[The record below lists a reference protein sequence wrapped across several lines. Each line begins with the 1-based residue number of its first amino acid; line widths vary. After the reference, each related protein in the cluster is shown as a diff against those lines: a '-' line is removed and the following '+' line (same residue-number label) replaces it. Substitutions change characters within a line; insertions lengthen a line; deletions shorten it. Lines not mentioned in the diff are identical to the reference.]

1 MVTRAQFLGGTAV
14 GVLAASMTACST
26 TADSSERMLIATDE
40 GIRPGDDAVNS
51 KINKLIDRLAGNGG
65 GAIIFPPGIYNVDSD
80 GIQLKN
86 QVSIMGLGEA
96 TQFRPVG
103 DWKELSGVFRIGSHS
118 SPASD
123 PVYRTGIH
131 NLSIKTGE
139 ESMAHTEAI
148 PNTVGILFNTSN
160 GDKPADPDAAHRI
173 SSITLWDLDMG
184 IILKGKDDQGC
195 TVHDVRGR
203 RFLRTALQVGEMGA
217 EGAAD
222 NQFSM
227 LDFSSANLARLDCAT
242 IEVYTANCSFSQVK
256 SWYSKRSMSFD
267 QAVKAGSGY
276 YIKGTRN
283 TFNQCDAQDNGG
295 HGFVLE
301 YPNNTFMNCI
311 SDSNGHAEN
320 VSGSANPSEAHGFHI
335 LSGARGTQ
343 LIGCQSFNRRKDQ
356 PGQKIG
362 FWVDTSN
369 SEVTLIGAAADNTE
383 TASQTGSLKD
393 SQKTILDSNNMKS
406 N

>member
-1 MVTRAQFLGGTAV
+1 MVTRAQFLGGTAL
-14 GVLAASMTACST
+14 GVLAASMTATSAS
-26 TADSSERMLIATDE
+26 ADSSDRMLIATDE
-40 GIRPGDDAVNS
+40 GINPGDDAVNN
-51 KINKLIDRLAGNGG
+51 KINKLIDRLAGDGG

-103 DWKELSGVFRIGSHS
+103 EWKELAGVFRIGSHS
-118 SPASD
+118 SPSSD

-139 ESMAHTEAI
+139 DSMAHTDAI

-173 SSITLWDLDMG
+173 SGITLWDLDMG

-195 TVHDVRGR
+195 TVSDIRGR
-203 RFLRTALQVGEMGA
+203 RFLRTALQVGEIGA
-217 EGAAD
+217 EGGAD

-227 LDFSSANLARLDCAT
+227 IDFSSANLSRLDCAT
-242 IEVYTANCSFSQVK
+242 IEIYTSNCSFSQVK
-256 SWYSKRSMSFD
+256 SWYSKRTMSFD
-267 QAVKAGSGY
+267 EAVKAGSGY
-276 YIKGTRN
+276 YVKGTRN
-283 TFNQCDAQDNGG
+283 TFSQCDAQDNGG

-301 YPNNTFMNCI
+301 YPNNTLMNCV
-311 SDSNGHAEN
+311 SDSNGYAEN
-320 VSGSANPSEAHGFHI
+320 VSGKANPSEAHGFHI
-335 LSGARGTQ
+335 LSGSHGTQ
-343 LIGCQSFNRRKDQ
+343 LIGCQSFNRIKDK

-362 FWVDTSN
+362 FWVDNSN
-369 SEVTLIGAAADNTE
+369 TQVTLIGSAADNTE
-383 TASQTGSLKD
+383 AAAQTGSLNQ
-393 SQKTILDSNNMKS
+393 SQKTVLNTDDKK
-406 N
+406 

>member
-1 MVTRAQFLGGTAV
+1 MVTRAQFLGGTAL
-14 GVLAASMTACST
+14 GVLAASMTATSAS
-26 TADSSERMLIATDE
+26 ADSSDRMLIATDE
-40 GIRPGDDAVNS
+40 GINPGDDAVNT
-51 KINKLIDRLAGNGG
+51 KINKLIDRLAGDGG

-103 DWKELSGVFRIGSHS
+103 EWKELAGVFRIGSHS
-118 SPASD
+118 SPSSD

-139 ESMAHTEAI
+139 DSMAHTDAT

-173 SSITLWDLDMG
+173 SGITLWDLDMG

-195 TVHDVRGR
+195 TVSDIRGR
-203 RFLRTALQVGEMGA
+203 RFLRTALQVGEIGA
-217 EGAAD
+217 EGGAD

-227 LDFSSANLARLDCAT
+227 IDFSSANLARLDCAT
-242 IEVYTANCSFSQVK
+242 IEIYTSNCSFSQVK
-256 SWYSKRSMSFD
+256 SWYSKRTMSFD
-267 QAVKAGSGY
+267 EAVKAGSGY
-276 YIKGTRN
+276 YVKGTRN
-283 TFNQCDAQDNGG
+283 TFSQCDAQDNGG

-301 YPNNTFMNCI
+301 YPNNTLMNCI
-311 SDSNGHAEN
+311 SDSNGYAEN
-320 VSGSANPSEAHGFHI
+320 VSGKANPSEAHGFHI
-335 LSGARGTQ
+335 LSGAHGTQ
-343 LIGCQSFNRRKDQ
+343 LIGCQSFNRTKDN

-362 FWVDTSN
+362 FWVDNSN
-369 SEVTLIGAAADNTE
+369 TQVTLIGSAADNTE
-383 TASQTGSLKD
+383 AAAQTGSLNQ
-393 SQKTILDSNNMKS
+393 SQKTVLNTDDKK
-406 N
+406 